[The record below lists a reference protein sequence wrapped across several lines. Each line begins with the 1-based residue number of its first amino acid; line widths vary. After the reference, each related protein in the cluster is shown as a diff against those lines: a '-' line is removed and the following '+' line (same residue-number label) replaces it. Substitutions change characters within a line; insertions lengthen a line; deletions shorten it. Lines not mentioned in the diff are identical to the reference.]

1 MPDTVATEAA
11 TKPKRAKKVVAD
23 AAIIPTE
30 FVAYK
35 GFDANLQC
43 RGYQFEVG
51 KAAEP
56 ITGKIVQ
63 CSRGYHACQNP
74 LDVLDFYPFENGNR
88 FAKVTM
94 RGQID
99 RSDNKKWAAA
109 ELTVDVELT
118 FPAFVTEGIR
128 WVWDACKTPATT
140 AGNVTGGDYAKNA
153 SSGHSATNASSGH
166 YATNASSGHN
176 ATNAS
181 SGDSATNASSGDYAK
196 NASSGDYA
204 TNASSGDSAKN
215 ASSGH
220 YATNASSGDYA
231 NNASSGHYATNAS
244 SGRSAKNASSGD
256 YANNASS
263 GHSATNASSGRS
275 ATNASSGDY
284 ANNASSGDYGYND
297 ASGAHAVICGA
308 GRDTQYKG
316 AAGVWIS
323 AAEYVR
329 IDDAWHCIGFATG
342 QAGHNGVPADTW
354 LIAKG
359 GKLVPA

>member
-153 SSGHSATNASSGH
+153 SSGHSATNASSGR
-166 YATNASSGHN
+166 S
-176 ATNAS
+176 
-181 SGDSATNASSGDYAK
+181 
-196 NASSGDYA
+196 
-204 TNASSGDSAKN
+204 
-215 ASSGH
+215 
-220 YATNASSGDYA
+220 ATNASSGDYA
-231 NNASSGHYATNAS
+231 NNASSG
-244 SGRSAKNASSGD
+244 D

-263 GHSATNASSGRS
+263 GRSATNASSGRS

>member
-196 NASSGDYA
+196 NE
-204 TNASSGDSAKN
+204 
-215 ASSGH
+215 
-220 YATNASSGDYA
+220 
-231 NNASSGHYATNAS
+231 
-244 SGRSAKNASSGD
+244 
-256 YANNASS
+256 
-263 GHSATNASSGRS
+263 
-275 ATNASSGDY
+275 
-284 ANNASSGDYGYND
+284 
-297 ASGAHAVICGA
+297 ASGKNSVIAAA
-308 GRDTQYKG
+308 GRNSLAKG
-316 AAGVWIS
+316 ADGLWI
-323 AAEYVR
+323 ALAEYGA
-329 IDDAWHCIGFATG
+329 DGTCIGFATG
-342 QAGHNGVPADTW
+342 CIGEKGLLADVW
-354 LIAKG
+354 YKAEG
-359 GKLVPA
+359 GKLTRA

>member
-153 SSGHSATNASSGH
+153 SSGHSATNASSG
-166 YATNASSGHN
+166 
-176 ATNAS
+176 
-181 SGDSATNASSGDYAK
+181 
-196 NASSGDYA
+196 
-204 TNASSGDSAKN
+204 
-215 ASSGH
+215 
-220 YATNASSGDYA
+220 
-231 NNASSGHYATNAS
+231 
-244 SGRSAKNASSGD
+244 
-256 YANNASS
+256 
-263 GHSATNASSGRS
+263 RS